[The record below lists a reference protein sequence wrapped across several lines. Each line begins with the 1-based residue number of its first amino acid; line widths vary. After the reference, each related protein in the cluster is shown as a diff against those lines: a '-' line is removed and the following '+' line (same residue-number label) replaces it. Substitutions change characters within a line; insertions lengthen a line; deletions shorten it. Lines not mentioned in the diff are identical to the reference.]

1 MIFLLLPLLNNSLY
15 QVVVFC
21 QHDSFFYYNLDFLK
35 DLPHILTISDY

>member
-1 MIFLLLPLLNNSLY
+1 MIFIITFIKQQPL

-21 QHDSFFYYNLDFLK
+21 QHDSFFTINLDFLK